1 MNEYVE
7 KSKLFEQIDQ
17 WIYSGECCYSN
28 ATYYLKKRI
37 SEIAFTAGFDLSE
50 QKPIKK
56 GNEDE

>member
-7 KSKLFEQIDQ
+7 KSKVFEQIDQ
-17 WIYSGECCYSN
+17 WIDSGEYGYTN

-37 SEIAFTAGFDLSE
+37 SGIAFTAGFDLSE
-50 QKPIKK
+50 QKSVEK